1 VTTVRTWGNVLRRP
15 SAPTGAVLDFTGR
28 LRRTPNDVLQ
38 WSAHHDAEL
47 TEAVMPAAL
56 NAAETVLLV
65 HDGRVRAALDRQEVR
80 GHVLATSA
88 ARHLDDPALA
98 GAEPILELHE
108 PDTQP
113 WLSRWYPLS
122 LVSLPLSVD
131 GHSYGVLLAL
141 TYTDPCNTDA
151 LQTLRACAERAALRL
166 ALRDARQQLAITSLA
181 LDAAPVPAAG
191 LDADGRVQVWND
203 TAEATY
209 ALPASQAQGRHLADL
224 VHTQPQ
230 NEDFAWQESTHRPI
244 TAVRVDT
251 VERDGA
257 TGIAFTDLTAEIVA
271 AEGLA
276 RQHALAVML
285 LESVP
290 GRACVLDADGIIVA
304 TNESFDKKGPLGR
317 GRRSALPLGSDYLA
331 WLATVDESLH
341 REMVDVLDGDVPR
354 MCHEIESTY
363 RRQPRWTELHATG
376 SHNSEAAA
384 LVLHIDITERKEL
397 ELDLEHRATHDPLTG
412 LPNRVLLV
420 DRLTHALI
428 RAARSH
434 TNVGILFC
442 DLDGFKDVNTQF
454 GHAGGDELLIQI
466 AKRLKQVCRTSDT
479 VARVSGDEFVLLLED
494 VSNTAEMEEVAGRV
508 LESLAAPIELEDGV
522 AHTGASIGMVLTP
535 GIPRA
540 GMGSVQKL
548 VRQVDAAMY
557 AAKDAGR
564 NQYAWFSP
572 EMLDK
577 PQARP
582 NFLEAVARRLLNR

>member
-1 VTTVRTWGNVLRRP
+1 MTTVRTWGNVLRRP
-15 SAPTGAVLDFTGR
+15 STPAAALFAINGR
-28 LRRTPNDVLQ
+28 PHRTPIDLLQ
-38 WSAHHDAEL
+38 WSTHHDAEL

-88 ARHLDDPALA
+88 ARHLDDPVLA
-98 GAEPILELHE
+98 SSEPVLELNE
-108 PDTQP
+108 PAARP
-113 WLSRWYPLS
+113 WLNRWNPLS

-131 GHSYGVLLAL
+131 GHCYGVLLAL
-141 TYTDPCNTDA
+141 TYTEPCDTDA

-166 ALRDARQQLAITSLA
+166 ALRDARQHLALTSLA
-181 LDAAPVPAAG
+181 LDAVPVPAAG
-191 LDADGRVQVWND
+191 LDADGRVRVWNN

-209 ALPASQAQGRHLADL
+209 TLPASQAHGRHLADL
-224 VHTQPQ
+224 VHTQP
-230 NEDFAWQESTHRPI
+230 ETDELAWQESTHRPI

-317 GRRSALPLGSDYLA
+317 GRRSALALGSDYLA

-341 REMVDVLDGDVPR
+341 RELVDVLDGDVPR

-363 RRQPRWTELHATG
+363 RRQPRWTELYATG
-376 SHNSEAAA
+376 STNPEAAA

-420 DRLTHALI
+420 DRLQHALT

-434 TNVGILFC
+434 TNVGIVFC
-442 DLDGFKDVNTQF
+442 DLDRFKDVNTQF

-494 VSNTAEMEEVAGRV
+494 VSNTEEMEDVAARV
-508 LESLAAPIELEDGV
+508 LESLVAPVELEDGV

-564 NQYAWFSP
+564 NQFAWFSP

-582 NFLEAVARRLLNR
+582 NFLEVVARRLLNR